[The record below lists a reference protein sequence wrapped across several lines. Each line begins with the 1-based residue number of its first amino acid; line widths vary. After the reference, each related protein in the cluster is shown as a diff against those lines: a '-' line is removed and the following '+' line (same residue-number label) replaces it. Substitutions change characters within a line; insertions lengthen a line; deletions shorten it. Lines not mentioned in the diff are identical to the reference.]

1 MTDEEKK
8 GAETA
13 GGYARE
19 MSDDYKRRQIELVA
33 KHVSQA
39 DIVITTALI
48 PGRPAPR
55 LVTAETVAK
64 MKPGSVIL
72 DMAVESG
79 GNVEGAKAGET
90 VLTANG
96 VKIIGNTNIPATVA
110 AEASALYARNLINF
124 LQPMY
129 DKEAKAFKLNP
140 QDDVI
145 GPTIIVSGGQVVYKK
160 PA

>member
-1 MTDEEKK
+1 MDEDVPLFRQW
-8 GAETA
+8 GAERLTLPLGHHRA
-13 GGYARE
+13 AWVR
-19 MSDDYKRRQIELVA
+19 IT
-33 KHVSQA
+33 VSG
-39 DIVITTALI
+39 
-48 PGRPAPR
+48 PGLPFTGASLFLAAAPPAPPVLVGAR
-55 LVTAETVAK
+55 LTGRE
-64 MKPGSVIL
+64 
-72 DMAVESG
+72 EF
-79 GNVEGAKAGET
+79 AGET

-110 AEASALYARNLINF
+110 AEASALYARNLLNF
-124 LQPMY
+124 LQPAY